1 MKFLQA
7 DIIFPVSSE
16 PIANSVLVMDENNV
30 VVDIV
35 SADKIGLRDDV
46 IYYKGALCPGF
57 VNTHCHSELSW
68 AKGLIPSKTG
78 LDSFIKNLENAKREV
93 NDSTK
98 IEKISS
104 ELDLAYK
111 SGTVAM
117 IDICNTDI
125 SISPKLKSN
134 ILFYN
139 LIELYGSESEQ
150 ADKVFGE
157 GLSLKNKFQ
166 SNQLISEITDHAP
179 YSVSS
184 ELMQKISNNNK
195 SLQSIHLLEND
206 DENELFIKGTG
217 TIVERRKYFNPNYA
231 GCDVTGKR
239 SLQSVYGNMSR
250 EVNTLFVHNTVALEG
265 DIDFALQN
273 FSDLYWAF
281 CPNSNLYIENMLPN
295 IPLFVAKN
303 TKNTIGTDSLASNT
317 ELNMLS
323 EIITLMKNFPQLKFN
338 QLLHWATLNGA
349 ELIKFDKILGS
360 IEVGKAPGIVNIP
373 DFDIEKRVPT
383 SSKCSLV
390 CAANTDLQFN

>member
-16 PIANSVLVMDENNV
+16 PITNSVLVMDENNV

-35 SADKIGLRDDV
+35 SADKIGLRDEI

-78 LDSFIKNLENAKREV
+78 LDSFIKNLEKAKREV

-250 EVNTLFVHNTVALEG
+250 NVSTLFVHNTVALEG

-323 EIITLMKNFPQLKFN
+323 EIMTLMKNFPQLKFN
-338 QLLHWATLNGA
+338 QLLRWATLNGA
-349 ELIKFDKILGS
+349 ELMKFDKILGS

-373 DFDIEKRVPT
+373 DFDIEKGVPT

>member
-16 PIANSVLVMDENNV
+16 PITNSVLVMDENNV

-35 SADKIGLRDDV
+35 SADKIGLRDEI

-166 SNQLISEITDHAP
+166 SNQLISEITAHAP

-231 GCDVTGKR
+231 GCDATGKR

-323 EIITLMKNFPQLKFN
+323 EIMTLMKNFPQLKFN
-338 QLLHWATLNGA
+338 QLLRWATLNGA
-349 ELIKFDKILGS
+349 ELMKFDKILGS

-373 DFDIEKRVPT
+373 DFDIEKGVPT